1 MTIVVKNRRL
11 DVLTGPKAVQRL
23 SRRQGAMIFLS
34 TMIVILFAIM
44 IKYRLNGPSSEDVA
58 KMTAQALIDHDVDT
72 LLQLTLPEE
81 RNTLNLKHDNV
92 QAFLNDTIY
101 TQPLPHRLIPI
112 LGTNLP
118 VDQQGYYLASEGP
131 CPATY
136 KRIFVAAT
144 ETRDGRWHLALGY
157 LLSCLSAT
165 GMTDDGA
172 ESFSS
177 IWVAMAK
184 KHSIRGT
191 RMNTSGYSIIRGI

>member
-1 MTIVVKNRRL
+1 MTIVMKNGRL
-11 DVLTGPKAVQRL
+11 DAVIRPKAVQRL
-23 SRRQGAMIFLS
+23 SHRQLALIILS
-34 TMIVILFAIM
+34 TTIVIFFTVM

-92 QAFLNDTIY
+92 KAFLNDTIY

-118 VDQQGYYLASEGP
+118 VDQQGYYLASAGP

-144 ETRDGRWHLALGY
+144 QTRDGRWHLALGY

-165 GMTDDGA
+165 GMPEDGT
-172 ESFSS
+172 ESFGS